1 MICLLD
7 RINIKNMVEATNLT
21 SSKIDLEILKKIV
34 DTVLTGESREDSDV
48 SVAIVSE
55 ARIKTINRKHR
66 KKDRPTDVL
75 SFSFLEEKE
84 KTSAGGLGEIVL
96 CPVYIK
102 KNAKKL
108 KLDYNKELK
117 RALIHGALH
126 LLGYDHERSEKE
138 AELMEKTQEQYLY
151 LLNKY

>member
-1 MICLLD
+1 
-7 RINIKNMVEATNLT
+7 MVEATNLT
-21 SSKIDLEILKKIV
+21 SSKFDLEILKKIV
-34 DTVLTGESREDSDV
+34 DTVLKGESREGADV

-55 ARIKTINRKHR
+55 ARMKTINRKYR

-84 KTSAGGLGEIVL
+84 KISAGGLGEIVI

-108 KLDYNKELK
+108 KVDYNKEL
-117 RALIHGALH
+117 RLVLIHGALH
-126 LLGYDHERSEKE
+126 LLGYDHERNEKE
-138 AELMEKTQEQYLY
+138 AELMRKTQEQYLY
-151 LLNKY
+151 LLSKY